1 MGTPTLIVISGP
13 GGSGKTT
20 LAHRLAPVIGCPAV
34 CRDEIKE
41 GMVAS
46 HPGFVPAVSDPLTM
60 RTYDLFFE
68 VIRLYLSAEVTVIAE
83 AGFQHPRWAQGLLPL
98 AELADITIV
107 RCQVPDEVA
116 RRRAAARLQVQ
127 PSRAAHTDAQHF
139 SVARL
144 FDHLHL
150 DVPTIDVDTSDGYR
164 PDLEQIATFARCR

>member
-20 LAHRLAPVIGCPAV
+20 LAHRLAPMIGCPAV

-46 HPGFVPAVSDPLTM
+46 HPGFVPTVSDPLTM

-68 VIRLYLSAEVTVIAE
+68 VIRLYLSAEVTMVAE
-83 AGFQHPRWAQGLLPL
+83 AGFQHARWAQGLLPL
-98 AELADITIV
+98 SELAEFTIV
-107 RCQVPDEVA
+107 RCQVPDDEA
-116 RRRAAARLQVQ
+116 RRRATDRLQIQ
-127 PSRAAHTDAQHF
+127 PTRAAHTDAQHF
-139 SVARL
+139 SVPRP
-144 FDHLHL
+144 FDHVHL

-164 PDLEQIATFARCR
+164 PDLEQIVTFARCR